1 MKGGT
6 LARARTHRSI
16 GPLLAAVLARPPP
29 QVRRVPVTLHVH
41 AAHHREGREDHE
53 DHEDHEDRP
62 VDDAEE
68 QLHHGH
74 PLVHQLH
81 PSVQTLQYIRGYNS
95 CHVIIWTSTRYY
107 TILTILK
114 KSQRET
120 LNPDEHF

>member
-1 MKGGT
+1 MNGGT
-6 LARARTHRSI
+6 LPRTHRSI

-53 DHEDHEDRP
+53 HRENLEDRP

-81 PSVQTLQYIRGYNS
+81 PSVQTLQYTRGYNS
-95 CHVIIWTSTRYY
+95 CHVIIWTSTRY
-107 TILTILK
+107 
-114 KSQRET
+114 
-120 LNPDEHF
+120 